1 MAGKKKLNPIAT
13 AIGITMV
20 TGLAALPLAGAA
32 ENPFSVTDLGSG
44 YKVAEKG
51 KEGQCGEGKCGGK
64 KAKEGQCGEG
74 KCGGKKA
81 EEGKKAK
88 EGQCGEGKCG
98 GKK

>member
-1 MAGKKKLNPIAT
+1 MAGMKKLNPIAT

-51 KEGQCGEGKCGGK
+51 KEGKCGEGKCGGN
-64 KAKEGQCGEG
+64 
-74 KCGGKKA
+74 KA

-88 EGQCGEGKCG
+88 EGKCGEGKCG
-98 GKK
+98 GNK